1 MSFLKESTGEAG
13 KHSVLA
19 RQGDNSEHC
28 LQGIDDKLSYST
40 DSEGDTE
47 MKVPSSKLL
56 PDLMTEFLTEQMGQD
71 YGRVC
76 VGRGGGGS
84 CYMILISEP
93 GNLAAKEFLSL
104 IEETLLKGEAQNQ
117 RKIRLWG
124 GC

>member
-40 DSEGDTE
+40 DSEGDVETE
-47 MKVPSSKLL
+47 TKAPSSKLL

-76 VGRGGGGS
+76 VGRGRGDHV
-84 CYMILISEP
+84 I
-93 GNLAAKEFLSL
+93 
-104 IEETLLKGEAQNQ
+104 
-117 RKIRLWG
+117 
-124 GC
+124 